1 MTEEQLYYDL
11 KCTHYDLK
19 GKGQNDGVINRN
31 YETKCQNY
39 ELKCQS
45 YEFNVKN
52 MRLDGRII
60 S

>member
-52 MRLDGRII
+52 MR
-60 S
+60 